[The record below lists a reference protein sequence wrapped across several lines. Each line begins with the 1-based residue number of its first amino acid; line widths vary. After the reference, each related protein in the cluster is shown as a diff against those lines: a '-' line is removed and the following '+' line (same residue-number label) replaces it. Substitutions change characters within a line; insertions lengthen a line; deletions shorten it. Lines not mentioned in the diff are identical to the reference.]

1 MWCAVCPITLGASGL
16 ARRRVLDLDG
26 RLARFS
32 SGCVARGEK
41 KGEGYLT
48 KTLLAGGRLIVT
60 TSAREETAIT
70 EGCRDRDRTTG
81 PILAQITL
89 LLVADAHGFSLLGAV
104 RANSAAGLCPL
115 AAGDS
120 GLVTGGPWPLH
131 GPYHGAPCPP
141 SGAFE
146 DAAWRTIDG
155 NAKPIGSPGRIQV
168 VRTLPHGDQEVARAA
183 QVAPGDQ
190 DRQWQPLGCE
200 DPLRCEVPPLNPA
213 FGAAP
218 RRRRKS
224 HDHETR

>member
-1 MWCAVCPITLGASGL
+1 MWCAVCPTTLGASGL

-89 LLVADAHGFSLLGAV
+89 LLVADAHGLFAAWCRKSQQRCRSLPACGGRFRPGDRRSLAPSRPVPWGAV
-104 RANSAAGLCPL
+104 
-115 AAGDS
+115 
-120 GLVTGGPWPLH
+120 
-131 GPYHGAPCPP
+131 PP
-141 SGAFE
+141 SEAFE

-155 NAKPIGSPGRIQV
+155 NAKPIGWPGRIQV

-200 DPLRCEVPPLNPA
+200 DPLRCEVPPLDPA

-218 RRRRKS
+218 RRRRTA
-224 HDHETR
+224 HDNETR